1 MPQSV
6 VEREIGSNY
15 TFEAPNIASS
25 RIFLH
30 NPSFP
35 QFSNYNKYM
44 EHQHFFFLFAF
55 VNSISYSMWF
65 TDKII
70 TSKLELSVNKFFP
83 FFFLKRKGEKEKN
96 QSELEEPETLGEVTG
111 NSGKRRGSASL
122 GVLAGDG
129 CK

>member
-1 MPQSV
+1 MPESV
-6 VEREIGSNY
+6 LEREIGSNY
-15 TFEAPNIASS
+15 TFEALKIASS

-44 EHQHFFFLFAF
+44 EHRPFLFLFAF

-65 TDKII
+65 TDKNHYIKI
-70 TSKLELSVNKFFP
+70 TTFSKEIK
-83 FFFLKRKGEKEKN
+83 KKN
-96 QSELEEPETLGEVTG
+96 QAELEEPETLGEVTG